1 MIVEYTAEVEPLM
14 LAMRPVFEGHA
25 TLGELDSLS
34 IDDVDLYGLALDA
47 RQHAQRQEQANR
59 DRERGRR

>member
-1 MIVEYTAEVEPLM
+1 M

-47 RQHAQRQEQANR
+47 RQEAQQRAQADA
-59 DRERGRR
+59 DRAGRKR